1 MRLILPSLL
10 LICITVRANTGTTV
24 SCIAELSKYTSEAP
38 AKGVTF
44 DIVAEVTFPYTNSL
58 NSFTVKDTSGSISLS
73 DERTDRRKTP
83 VAAGDI
89 VRVQGITDDTIYG
102 VIYPGCRQL
111 AKLSHKMPHPPAAVS
126 ALDFLN
132 GKYDHQPI
140 LIKGLIRD
148 AFKDEIDPEVTF
160 LILSSGNHSIYVVF
174 NSDESDST
182 FFNRFV
188 GAQVAVEGLC
198 RPTAHGTRRQIGR
211 FIKAES
217 INSIKILTPPASN
230 PFDIPDISES
240 SHMRAPEL
248 TSLDRR
254 RASGYVIAIMHGGNI
269 LLKTLNGKIV
279 RADLAKDS
287 LPHHGQCIEVAGLPE
302 TDLYNINLSR
312 AIWRSVEG
320 PPFCEIPPTNVTAS
334 FLMADTQGR
343 LRINTAFHGKN
354 IRIRGLVRSLPA
366 IGNNDGCL
374 FMESEGYI
382 IPVDISN
389 AFESLDDI
397 GAGCKIE
404 VVGTCA
410 MMIDNWRPS
419 APFPRAK
426 GFKIVVRKSS
436 DIAVLSHPPWW
447 TSGRLLAVIGGLLAA
462 LSGFFVWNRSLNRL
476 AERRGKE
483 LTVETIARVTADLKV
498 GERTR
503 LAIELHDSLSQNLTG
518 VSLEIAA
525 ATSLAPK
532 GADLTLQ
539 HLDIA
544 TKTLKSCRDELRNCI
559 WDLRNDALEQADM
572 NDAIKRTLNP
582 HVNGVNLA
590 VRFNVPRERLSDNTA
605 HALLRIIRELVQNAV
620 RHSNAANIRIAGKL
634 DDEQLLFSV
643 SDDGCGFDPNN
654 VQGVHQGHFG
664 LQGIRERIDLLGG
677 EMTISST
684 IGHGT
689 KVSISLK
696 TS

>member
-1 MRLILPSLL
+1 MKWNLLPLL
-10 LICITVRANTGTTV
+10 LICITVQANTGTTV
-24 SCIAELSKYTSEAP
+24 SCIAELSRYTSKTP
-38 AKGVTF
+38 LKGIPF
-44 DIVAEVTFPYTNSL
+44 NIIAEVTFPYTNSA
-58 NSFTVKDTSGSISLS
+58 NSFTIKDTSGSISIS
-73 DERTDRRKTP
+73 DERIDRREKP
-83 VAAGDI
+83 VVAGN
-89 VRVQGITDDTIYG
+89 VVHVQGITDDTIDG

-111 AKLSHKMPHPPAAVS
+111 TKLSHNVPHPPTAVS

-132 GKYDHQPI
+132 GKYDYQPI
-140 LIKGLIRD
+140 LIQGLIRD

-160 LILSSGNHSIYVVF
+160 LILSSSNHSIYVVF
-174 NSDESDST
+174 NSDEPDCI

-198 RPTAHGTRRQIGR
+198 RPTAHGMRRQIGR

-254 RASGYVIAIMHGGNI
+254 RTSGYIIAVMHGGNI

-287 LPHHGQCIEVAGLPE
+287 LPHYGQYIEVAGLPE

-312 AIWRSVEG
+312 AIWRTVSG
-320 PPFCEIPPTNVTAS
+320 PPFCEASPTNVSAS
-334 FLMADTQGR
+334 FLMSDSQGR
-343 LRINTAFHGKN
+343 LRINTSFHGKN
-354 IRIRGLVRSLPA
+354 IRICGLVRSLPA

-374 FMESEGYI
+374 FIESEGYI
-382 IPVDISN
+382 IPVDISS
-389 AFESLDDI
+389 APETLDDVCV
-397 GAGCKIE
+397 GCKIE

-410 MMIDNWRPS
+410 MIIDNWRPS

-426 GFKIVVRKSS
+426 GFKIVVRKSN
-436 DIAVLSHPPWW
+436 DIAILSYPPWW
-447 TSGRLLAVIGGLLAA
+447 TSGRLIAVIGGLLAV
-462 LSGFFVWNRSLNRL
+462 LCGFFVWNRSLNRL

-539 HLDIA
+539 HLNIA